1 MNRHSI
7 ANTVRISTVARTLF
21 SAAAIAA
28 ATLPGLADA
37 PSASKTYTLFMGDD
51 ISVGT
56 GSEAYPVKDVSGS
69 SWVVEVN
76 GQPKVVSPKD
86 RPINLKIVRSP
97 KITEVS
103 ATLADLKGTPAY
115 TFENDPSVKL
125 TRALANAAQLNAG
138 YESALSQAQAAL
150 AHAQAE
156 ASAVNGTSGAS
167 PAQGPRDANGET
179 ARLAGV
185 VNQTSVSA
193 GADLEM
199 TGERGSSLGYDAMEV
214 TFEVSSERRLNSP
227 YVVTIT
233 RFHEKGSEPGMLRQ
247 LVYAKALDPIG
258 NHPSAV
264 RFLEGGFPLAFEL
277 KNFEVHLY
285 NLGAEV
291 ATNVA
296 PQREQLTRDEAFNY
310 VKTRYIRAH
319 QDATLPATPVMG
331 RLPTD
336 LAEHLADRKYGETFY
351 VRVSEDG
358 LADEPFFDAACT
370 KKVGDPYLES
380 VVRSIRFK
388 PALAQGKPVEAIA
401 SLNLGQLKI

>member
-1 MNRHSI
+1 MGWRCGI
-7 ANTVRISTVARTLF
+7 RARTLT
-21 SAAAIAA
+21 AALFALAA
-28 ATLPGLADA
+28 VSRAAVLPDDRADLLFHDWEGGGVTVEGPSILVRKKVTDSLSLAANYYVDMIS
-37 PSASKTYTLFMGDD
+37 SAS
-51 ISVGT
+51 V
-56 GSEAYPVKDVSGS
+56 DV
-69 SWVVEVN
+69 
-76 GQPKVVSPKD
+76 
-86 RPINLKIVRSP
+86 
-97 KITEVS
+97 
-103 ATLADLKGTPAY
+103 
-115 TFENDPSVKL
+115 
-125 TRALANAAQLNAG
+125 
-138 YESALSQAQAAL
+138 LS
-150 AHAQAE
+150 
-156 ASAVNGTSGAS
+156 TAS

-331 RLPTD
+331 RL
-336 LAEHLADRKYGETFY
+336 DRK
-351 VRVSEDG
+351 
-358 LADEPFFDAACT
+358 
-370 KKVGDPYLES
+370 S
-380 VVRSIRFK
+380 VV
-388 PALAQGKPVEAIA
+388 
-401 SLNLGQLKI
+401 

>member
-1 MNRHSI
+1 MSQGKLVSVVGGALRCPAAPHGAMPRPTNR
-7 ANTVRISTVARTLF
+7 R
-21 SAAAIAA
+21 SAASRPPQLGVKAMSMADTAMPTVSPEPATTPIKISATLAANEALAVRRRAGETVLPLAFGEAGLPAHPMLRAALAA
-28 ATLPGLADA
+28 ASDGNSYGPVAGLTSLREAAAGYWTRRGLPT
-37 PSASKTYTLFMGDD
+37 SASSVVCGPGSKPLLFGLLLA
-51 ISVGT
+51 IG
-56 GSEAYPVKDVSGS
+56 ADVAVPRP
-69 SWVVEVN
+69 SWVSYAAQASMIGVRTHFVPAPP
-76 GQPKVVSPKD
+76 GQGGICDP
-86 RPINLKIVRSP
+86 
-97 KITEVS
+97 
-103 ATLADLKGTPAY
+103 AGLADLKGTPAY

-310 VKTRYIRAH
+310 
-319 QDATLPATPVMG
+319 
-331 RLPTD
+331 
-336 LAEHLADRKYGETFY
+336 
-351 VRVSEDG
+351 
-358 LADEPFFDAACT
+358 
-370 KKVGDPYLES
+370 
-380 VVRSIRFK
+380 
-388 PALAQGKPVEAIA
+388 
-401 SLNLGQLKI
+401 